1 MKKIQA
7 MMHYAYAAA
16 IVAGSLLVVLAL
28 PGCASSP
35 VPAVVRVEVP
45 VPVKC
50 VIKAPDVPHYAVDDL
65 PIGADIWNKMAAL
78 RADRITRKAYEAEL
92 EAAINSCQ

>member
-1 MKKIQA
+1 MKIIFA
-7 MMHYAYAAA
+7 LLATIA
-16 IVAGSLLVVLAL
+16 ILT
-28 PGCASSP
+28 GCATKE

-50 VIKAPDVPHYAVDDL
+50 TMQKPDVPHYAVDDL
-65 PIGADIWNKMAAL
+65 PIGADIWDKMAAL
-78 RADRITRKAYEAEL
+78 RADRIVRKAYEAQL